1 MCPDRKQHRKIV
13 SRRAFVRTSLK
24 LAAGLALYRPI
35 NSYALYEKTNSLSF
49 YHTHTRESL
58 TVNFK
63 DLNNADVIRQLH
75 VFLRDF
81 RTGDVHPIDEKL
93 LKLLFRIKNTSH
105 SRGTFEVISG
115 YRSPETNRA
124 LRKKSSGVAKK
135 SLHMV
140 GQAIDLRLSDLRTRS
155 LRDIACSL
163 QKGGVG
169 YYPKSDFVHLDTG
182 RVRQW

>member
-1 MCPDRKQHRKIV
+1 MCPDSKQHRSII
-13 SRRAFVRTSLK
+13 SRRAFVRSSLK

-35 NSYALYEKTNSLSF
+35 NSYALYQKTESLSF
-49 YHTHTRESL
+49 YHTHTHESL
-58 TVNFK
+58 AVNFNELG
-63 DLNNADVIRQLH
+63 DPEALRQIH

-81 RTGDVHPIDEKL
+81 RTGDVHPIDNKL
-93 LKLLFRIKNTSH
+93 LKLLFRIKKA
-105 SRGTFEVISG
+105 SRSQGTFEVISG

-135 SLHMV
+135 SLHMS
-140 GQAIDLRLSDLRTRS
+140 GQAIDVRLSDLRTRS
-155 LRDIACSL
+155 LRDIASSM

-169 YYPKSDFVHLDTG
+169 FYPQSDFVHLDTG